1 MGQKKTVEYYRLSVK
16 TTLVKMMIT
25 DEIIM
30 RNDVCNKTMN
40 TTLDK

>member
-16 TTLVKMMIT
+16 TTFAKMTII